1 MGMESNIG
9 SVDRRARLVGGA
21 VLLVIG
27 IATLAGV
34 LEYGVAAGAIA
45 AVVGGVSLGTALT
58 RFCLLYRV
66 LGVDT
71 CDVS

>member
-1 MGMESNIG
+1 MKSNIG
-9 SVDRRARLVGGA
+9 SADRMARLVVGA
-21 VLLVIG
+21 VLLAVG
-27 IATLAGV
+27 VATLAGV

-45 AVVGGVSLGTALT
+45 AVVGVVALGTGLT

>member
-1 MGMESNIG
+1 
-9 SVDRRARLVGGA
+9 
-21 VLLVIG
+21 
-27 IATLAGV
+27 
-34 LEYGVAAGAIA
+34 VAAGAIA
-45 AVVGGVSLGTALT
+45 AVVGVVALGTALT